1 MKIIKLLFACT
12 LVKSRSIFPKPRPT
26 TLGFHPD
33 QPHILIP
40 VPLFPIQP
48 VITEITNGTF
58 DNVEKSLENDP
69 APTTTLEFTTENM
82 TTTMPTLAK
91 DLTTT
96 TSTGA
101 PVYTTVFEELAD
113 PLTATLPSNWET
125 LTSTTVIPVSFDIPE
140 TTSLPIPPQSMP
152 ENDDDKD
159 VRLRDGFIAA
169 WDIAKE
175 LGSMIIGGVGGMF
188 SKITSLFN

>member
-12 LVKSRSIFPKPRPT
+12 LVRSSSIFPKPRPT

-48 VITEITNGTF
+48 VTTEISNETF

-69 APTTTLEFTTENM
+69 AHTTTLEFTTESM
-82 TTTMPTLAK
+82 TTTMMTLAK

-101 PVYTTVFEELAD
+101 PVYTTVFEERSE
-113 PLTATLPSNWET
+113 PLTAALPSYWET
-125 LTSTTVIPVSFDIPE
+125 SASTTVIPVTSEIPE
-140 TTSLPIPPQSMP
+140 TTSLQIPPKSMP

-169 WDIAKE
+169 WEIAKE

>member
-26 TLGFHPD
+26 TLGYHPD
-33 QPHILIP
+33 QPNILIP

-48 VITEITNGTF
+48 VTTEITNATF
-58 DNVEKSLENDP
+58 DNVEKSPENDP
-69 APTTTLEFTTENM
+69 KPTTTLEYTTENM

-101 PVYTTVFEELAD
+101 PVYTTVSEELSE

-125 LTSTTVIPVSFDIPE
+125 PTSTTVLPVSSEIPE
-140 TTSLPIPPQSMP
+140 TTSLRLPPQPMP
-152 ENDDDKD
+152 ENDDDKG
-159 VRLRDGFIAA
+159 VSLRDGFIAA